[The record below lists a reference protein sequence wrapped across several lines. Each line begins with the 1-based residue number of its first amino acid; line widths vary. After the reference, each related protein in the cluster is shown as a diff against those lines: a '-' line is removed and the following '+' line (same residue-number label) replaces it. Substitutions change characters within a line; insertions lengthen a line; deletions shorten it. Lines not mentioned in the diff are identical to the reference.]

1 MITYHKGGILQF
13 TAVFLFRSARTYLHG
28 VYGEAPRE
36 EARDF
41 QMLHKTFLH
50 SLRLTRR
57 GGGGG
62 QKVRKEKKKRKR
74 IWGLHIFLNN
84 VSFK

>member
-57 GGGGG
+57 GEGGTESKEG
-62 QKVRKEKKKRKR
+62 EKKKEKNL
-74 IWGLHIFLNN
+74 GSAYF
-84 VSFK
+84 S